1 MTLGSCGFS
10 CSVLRATAH
19 FFLYISCKRSIW
31 ISFVPTEPLQ
41 VLPALLPQH
50 TGPFGAMSVV
60 AADIPADLK
69 GDLTHLEEYGDEK
82 QQAASDTE
90 ARGQD
95 VDPAVEKK
103 LVRKVSR
110 AVYVC
115 TSRVADFQLDR
126 YIVPVIGGLYLFSAL
141 DRANLGNAV
150 GLGLIGPRGLPAD
163 PHGKK
168 YALFNAMFYVLYAIC
183 SKSRWHDGK
192 KSRSDTRQ

>member
-1 MTLGSCGFS
+1 
-10 CSVLRATAH
+10 
-19 FFLYISCKRSIW
+19 
-31 ISFVPTEPLQ
+31 
-41 VLPALLPQH
+41 
-50 TGPFGAMSVV
+50 MSVV

-95 VDPAVEKK
+95 VDPAVERK
-103 LVRKVSR
+103 LVRKVSDSCS
-110 AVYVC
+110 C
-115 TSRVADFQLDR
+115 TSLVADSQLDR

-192 KSRSDTRQ
+192 KSGSDTHQ